1 MKTITF
7 KRPKETINRF
17 CSYEILVDKEP
28 LLMLENGQERTVE
41 IPEEYAGKMLQ
52 ARMQWVGSQYIS
64 VDELKAIDTVEISGN
79 ELLNRRLPVAISMIP
94 LIMIAFTSGGAGL
107 QIKIL
112 FTIVIILSIL
122 VLIGTMTV
130 GKNNWLHVQKA

>member
-7 KRPKETINRF
+7 KRPKEKINRF
-17 CSYEILVDKEP
+17 CSYEILVDNEP
-28 LLMLENGQERTVE
+28 LLMLENGEEKTVD
-41 IPEEYAGKMLQ
+41 IPEEYAGKTLQ

-64 VDELKAIDTVEISGN
+64 VDELNAVDTVEISGN
-79 ELLNRRLPVAISMIP
+79 ELLNRRLPVAVSMIP

-107 QIKIL
+107 QLKIL
-112 FTIVIILSIL
+112 FTIFIILSIL
-122 VLIGTMTV
+122 VLIGTMTF